1 MHRVKLALALILTLL
16 LAGCSIPSGNR
27 QVLWDWEAAEALR
40 LALTKVGCPYVSA
53 AQGPYSFDCSGL
65 VLWAYQQAYPALRLR
80 DDGGGIVYDATADV
94 LWRLNVRRIDL
105 RSARPGDLVF
115 LSWDADRVTHVGLFR
130 RWLDGERFELVNA
143 SSYLGQVVSE
153 PWPAAGMTRGMWLV
167 GVGRLETAM
176 GN

>member
-1 MHRVKLALALILTLL
+1 MHRLKPALTLLLTLL

-65 VLWAYQQAYPALRLR
+65 VLWSYQQAYPALHLR
-80 DDGGGIVYDATADV
+80 DDDGGIVYHATADV

-115 LSWDADRVTHVGLFR
+115 LSWDASRVTHVGLFR
-130 RWLDGERFELVNA
+130 RWPGEPRLAQNLPQAPTAPELA
-143 SSYLGQVVSE
+143 RGSLSSARLFLSAYPLRH
-153 PWPAAGMTRGMWLV
+153 PLPALIG
-167 GVGRLETAM
+167 
-176 GN
+176 